1 MIKYYEA
8 RDICCLIRVIVKVLK
23 DYFGYIDLG
32 RIKCFRSKGSKSKA
46 YARIHGLPRIWVK
59 ALNIRPQYIIEVLS
73 ENFDELSIEDKI
85 YVIIHELLHIPYSFS
100 GGLRPHGSIV
110 NHSTVEKLYD
120 LFIERKGLEFLL
132 REGNCRGLVENS

>member
-8 RDICCLIRVIVKVLK
+8 EDICCLLKILVKVLN
-23 DYFGYIDLG
+23 DYFKYIDLD
-32 RIKCFRSKGSKSKA
+32 RIKCFRSKGSKSSA

-59 ALNIRPQYIIEVLS
+59 ALNTRPYYIIEVLS

-110 NHSTVEKLYD
+110 NRVTVEKLYN
-120 LFIERKGLEFLL
+120 LFIDRGGLEILL
-132 REGNCRGLVENS
+132 RGKNCRELVENS